1 MKTNIR
7 VKILGSEDRYYAAEK
22 NLKKLCLWSLMR
34 LFSQTINSGLLMKW
48 KVLAF
53 YGIIMIFYVS
63 PGEKILVIF
72 GDHLFWVVSMVSHE
86 AYQDSYNPPTSSCF
100 CEYTEKKMISLRK
113 WLRMYFL

>member
-34 LFSQTINSGLLMKW
+34 LVSQTINSSLLMKR

-53 YGIIMIFYVS
+53 YGIIMLFYVS
-63 PGEKILVIF
+63 PGEKNP
-72 GDHLFWVVSMVSHE
+72 GDIWR
-86 AYQDSYNPPTSSCF
+86 PPVLGSFHGKS
-100 CEYTEKKMISLRK
+100 
-113 WLRMYFL
+113 